1 MMSVPVFYSPV
12 ASPSPPSRS
21 KVSAAVLPPMIA
33 AVWARANR
41 AARQAHVDGVEGS
54 RLRGKV
60 FFPHAHFES
69 MFGRVVDRLI

>member
-1 MMSVPVFYSPV
+1 MSVPFSYSPV
-12 ASPSPPSRS
+12 ASPSPPEVP

-33 AVWARANR
+33 AVWPRANR

-60 FFPHAHFES
+60 FPHAHFES
-69 MFGRVVDRLI
+69 MFGKVVDPLI